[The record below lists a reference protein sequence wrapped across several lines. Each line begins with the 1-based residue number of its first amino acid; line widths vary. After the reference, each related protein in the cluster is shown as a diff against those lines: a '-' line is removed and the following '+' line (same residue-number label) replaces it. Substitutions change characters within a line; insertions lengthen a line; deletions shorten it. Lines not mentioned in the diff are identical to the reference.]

1 VQPVDGLDQ
10 PDWQVGH
17 EQDWD
22 SNWVPAVSDKNEP
35 SHINIEDK
43 DDNYDDDVDVK
54 PVIALTYMSGKDFDE
69 SWEET

>member
-10 PDWQVGH
+10 PDWRVGH

-22 SNWVPAVSDKNEP
+22 SNWVLEVSDKNEP
-35 SHINIEDK
+35 SHIDVEDK
-43 DDNYDDDVDVK
+43 DDNYNDDVDVK
-54 PVIALTYMSGKDFDE
+54 PVIALTYVSGKDFDE